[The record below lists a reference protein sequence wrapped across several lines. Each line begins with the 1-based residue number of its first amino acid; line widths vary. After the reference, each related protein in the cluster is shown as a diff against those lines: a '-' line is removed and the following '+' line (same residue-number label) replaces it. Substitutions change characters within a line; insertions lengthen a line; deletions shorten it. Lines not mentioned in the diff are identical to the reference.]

1 MKREGE
7 GSSKIEC
14 ITNPGGRRQSL
25 FVNANKGKGGEGG
38 GIENAHK
45 LWFGKLPQFRIKPYE
60 RSKSQA
66 REPSTYTRAITQ
78 LTAKSRSLRPTRV
91 SSQFS
96 NSRILVLSPLATCG
110 GQKTAARVSKP
121 ITITVEEPPAS
132 PRGRMNTCS
141 MHAHKI
147 ICVGRTIAGN
157 EMPTPPQREAIFSV
171 GCCCRDN
178 TERGGGI

>member
-1 MKREGE
+1 M
-7 GSSKIEC
+7 
-14 ITNPGGRRQSL
+14 

-38 GIENAHK
+38 GRIENAHK

-121 ITITVEEPPAS
+121 ITITVAEPPAS

-147 ICVGRTIAGN
+147 ILSCITGN
-157 EMPTPPQREAIFSV
+157 EMPTPPQREVIFSV
-171 GCCCRDN
+171 GCSCCV
-178 TERGGGI
+178 GC